1 MIEWKN
7 CCLLRKNRVSTLTS
21 FSKSLLFSRCD
32 SCSGHNSV
40 LWIQNLCHLR
50 IRFYESISE
59 TYVLVTQ
66 TQTQVTPTKIQC
78 QCRLCWLWASICL
91 QRLLITTSPPLFS
104 SYPPLPAVSGGYKNI
119 VKNSQW
125 RVENFFKINFL
136 EPLNFD

>member
-50 IRFYESISE
+50 IRFCESISE

-91 QRLLITTSPPLFS
+91 QRLLITTSPPALLLLSALACCVWGVQEYCKKFS
-104 SYPPLPAVSGGYKNI
+104 IEGRK
-119 VKNSQW
+119 
-125 RVENFFKINFL
+125 FF
-136 EPLNFD
+136 